1 MIAVVNERLARMLS
15 PDGDVI
21 GRRVRYGTD
30 ARNQDVAIAGVV
42 RNATMGNPRLPDLP
56 IVYRPALQVGRTGNS
71 PSVVIRVDDRARS
84 AVIAGV
90 RQAVDGGGREFVQ
103 DISALGDLLARAP
116 SSERMSATLAAT
128 LAGLALV
135 LSLAGIFGVLA
146 YSVSRRTREIGV
158 RAAMGA
164 EPSTVVRMVMNE
176 GLLLTGIGVAIG
188 APAAYA
194 GTRIL
199 TSLMFG
205 ISPADPVTFGAA
217 VATFLAI
224 GLVAGA
230 VPARRAARVDPAVAL
245 RVD

>member
-1 MIAVVNERLARMLS
+1 M
-15 PDGDVI
+15 D
-21 GRRVRYGTD
+21 
-30 ARNQDVAIAGVV
+30 
-42 RNATMGNPRLPDLP
+42 
-56 IVYRPALQVGRTGNS
+56 S
-71 PSVVIRVDDRARS
+71 PSVVIRVEDRARS
-84 AVIAGV
+84 AVIAGA
-90 RQAVDGGGREFVQ
+90 RQAVADGGREFVQ

-135 LSLAGIFGVLA
+135 LSFAGIFGVLA

-158 RAAMGA
+158 RAA
-164 EPSTVVRMVMNE
+164 
-176 GLLLTGIGVAIG
+176 IG
-188 APAAYA
+188 ATAAYA
-194 GTRIL
+194 GMRIL

-224 GLVAGA
+224 GLEAGA

>member
-1 MIAVVNERLARMLS
+1 M
-15 PDGDVI
+15 D
-21 GRRVRYGTD
+21 
-30 ARNQDVAIAGVV
+30 
-42 RNATMGNPRLPDLP
+42 
-56 IVYRPALQVGRTGNS
+56 S
-71 PSVVIRVDDRARS
+71 PSVVIRVEDRARS

-90 RQAVDGGGREFVQ
+90 RQPVDGGGREFVQ
-103 DISALGDLLARAP
+103 DISALGDLPARAL

-135 LSLAGIFGVLA
+135 LSFAGIFGVLA

-188 APAAYA
+188 APVAYA

-224 GLVAGA
+224 GLEAGA

>member
-1 MIAVVNERLARMLS
+1 M
-15 PDGDVI
+15 D
-21 GRRVRYGTD
+21 
-30 ARNQDVAIAGVV
+30 
-42 RNATMGNPRLPDLP
+42 
-56 IVYRPALQVGRTGNS
+56 S

-90 RQAVDGGGREFVQ
+90 RQPVDGGGREFVQ
-103 DISALGDLLARAP
+103 DISALGDLPARAL

-135 LSLAGIFGVLA
+135 LSFAGIFGVLA

-158 RAAMGA
+158 RAA
-164 EPSTVVRMVMNE
+164 
-176 GLLLTGIGVAIG
+176 IG
-188 APAAYA
+188 AIAAYA
-194 GTRIL
+194 GMRIL